1 MKKTII
7 TSILVLFTV
16 LTFFGCQSVP
26 TDIPTDITEAE
37 LTKLAQ
43 AAYDNGNTKAATI
56 YYETIIERFGNNP
69 ESFVSANFELAHLLV
84 KEKKYNDAKP
94 ILEEILGLYTED
106 FSNSLPPEY
115 KKLAQIDLEKINEK

>member
-1 MKKTII
+1 MKKKLI
-7 TSILVLFTV
+7 TSILVLFTI
-16 LTFFGCQSVP
+16 LAFFGCQSVP
-26 TDIPTDITEAE
+26 TDIQTDITEAE

-56 YYETIIERFGNNP
+56 YYETIIERFGDTP
-69 ESFVSANFELAHLLV
+69 ERFVSAKFELAYLLV
-84 KEKKYNDAKP
+84 KEKKYKEAKP

-115 KKLAQIDLEKINEK
+115 KKLAQIDLAKINEK

>member
-1 MKKTII
+1 MKKKLI
-7 TSILVLFTV
+7 TSILV
-16 LTFFGCQSVP
+16 FFGCQSVP
-26 TDIPTDITEAE
+26 TDIQTDITEAE

-56 YYETIIERFGNNP
+56 YYETIIERFGDNP
-69 ESFVSANFELAHLLV
+69 ESFVSAKFELAHLLV
-84 KEKKYNDAKP
+84 KEKKYKEAKP

-115 KKLAQIDLEKINEK
+115 KKLAQIDLAKINEK